1 MEFFGKL
8 SEELTNTFV
17 RPHPN
22 LVEPDE
28 QESGGVDFRSPSSD
42 EEEGTPS
49 MEVVT
54 KICNE
59 HKRRCE
65 EAKQMEEKAAVV
77 QRSLKKAIQARDAR
91 DFCSDVCLLIGEGKN
106 ELKQALDKGIDPEE
120 KMRFTID
127 KLGQGY
133 CVILCKKAGTTPVS
147 TCSCCGACSCP
158 PINRRKDSD
167 FVTSWFVENKD
178 LCEKLRSNSAYR
190 KYYSKKYLDKF
201 CKF

>member
-54 KICNE
+54 KIFKE
-59 HKRRCE
+59 HNRQCE
-65 EAKQMEEKAAVV
+65 EAKQMEEKVAVV
-77 QRSLKKAIQARDAR
+77 QRELEKAKQARDAR
-91 DFCSDVCLLIGEGKN
+91 DFCSHVCLLIGKEK
-106 ELKQALDKGIDPEE
+106 LKQALDNGIGPEE
-120 KMRFTID
+120 KMRFTITE
-127 KLGQGY
+127 LRQGY
-133 CVILCKKAGTTPVS
+133 FVILSKKAGTTPVL

-158 PINRRKDSD
+158 PINRRKNSG
-167 FVTSWFVENKD
+167 FVESWFVENKED
-178 LCEKLRSNSAYR
+178 LCKKLRSNSVHG